1 MNLRGIDC
9 VRGRS
14 LSQLFDLYF
23 LFSIFFPF
31 SLFFSIF
38 FCSFR
43 IFSSLLDLLD
53 TTYDQ
58 LTGVILFLLFFFI
71 IFFGLIF
78 CADAAASFFH
88 SFYHS
93 FYFGYFFF
101 AFVLL
106 VFDTMLLCSCTC
118 LHSGLGCYIASSTHF
133 RALASILPAIFPIH
147 DAVSLP
153 DFSFR
158 LLLLSGSSIHII
170 LDWTL
175 YMQCLAICYCSFW
188 HSGVYSLI
196 SEHLSADLSFG
207 LLLLA

>member
-118 LHSGLGCYIASSTHF
+118 LHSGLGCYI
-133 RALASILPAIFPIH
+133 
-147 DAVSLP
+147 
-153 DFSFR
+153 
-158 LLLLSGSSIHII
+158 
-170 LDWTL
+170 
-175 YMQCLAICYCSFW
+175 
-188 HSGVYSLI
+188 
-196 SEHLSADLSFG
+196 
-207 LLLLA
+207 